1 MTTVVRTMA
10 STINMSFPML
20 REVYLLK
27 MRARISGSS
36 SSSPALKM
44 IPRPKTKTTPEA
56 IQASRISPLKA
67 VKTK

>member
-27 MRARISGSS
+27 MRARMSVPPVVP
-36 SSSPALKM
+36 PALKM
-44 IPRPKTKTTPEA
+44 IPRPKPSTTPEA

-67 VKTK
+67 VKIK